1 VAIAIYALARGQMK
15 LEVSPRAAP
24 AANHLQGN
32 FYEIKEKPTD

>member
-1 VAIAIYALARGQMK
+1 MK
-15 LEVSPRAAP
+15 LEVSPRTTF